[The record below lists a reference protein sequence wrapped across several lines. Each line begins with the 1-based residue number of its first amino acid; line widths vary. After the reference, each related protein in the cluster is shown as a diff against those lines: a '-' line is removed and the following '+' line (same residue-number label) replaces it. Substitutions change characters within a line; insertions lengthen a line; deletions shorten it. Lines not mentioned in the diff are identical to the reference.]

1 MKLKNVKIGTK
12 LISSYILIAAL
23 TGVVGLF
30 GTIQIR
36 TIDYADTM
44 LYERMTVPLGTV
56 NEMTTYFQR
65 LRVAVRDMLLA
76 ETESDKRVQRDLVFN
91 LQEQF
96 NKTAETYQKTVSN
109 DEEQAVLDNTK
120 NALKN
125 YILYFND
132 FTQLVWADK
141 KQEAVAFMKGDWQ
154 KPTQDLQ
161 DAIQNLVQFK
171 TEQAK
176 QTAQSNTQIANR
188 ATTLMLIIAFISIVL
203 AASIGIAISMGITA
217 PLAKGVEYTKRLA
230 AGDLTAQLEIDQK
243 DEVGILA
250 RSLKDMVQ
258 KLREVVTIVKDGAEN
273 IAASSLQL
281 SSASQELSQG
291 ASEQASSTEEASS
304 SMEEM
309 AANIQQNTD
318 NAQQAEKIATSG
330 AEGIKKGNEA
340 SNTAVV
346 SMKQI
351 AEKVSIIS
359 DIAFQTNILA
369 LNAAVEAARAG
380 EQGRG
385 FAVVAAE
392 VRKLAE
398 RSKVAADEIE
408 KLTKFGVKEA
418 EDAGLILA
426 QIVPEVEKTSR
437 LVQEISAASMEQSSG
452 SNQINT
458 AIQQLNQITQR
469 TAAASE
475 ELATS
480 AEELSSQAEQL
491 NQVISFFRI
500 EEQRTIR
507 RFQHTEKKENGWEKS
522 APSKYKEAPK
532 KVILKPALEEREM
545 LAVEYEEY

>member
-36 TIDYADTM
+36 TIDSADTM
-44 LYERMTVPLGTV
+44 LYERMTVPLGSV
-56 NEMTTYFQR
+56 NEMTTYFQH

-161 DAIQNLVQFK
+161 DAIHNLVQFK

-176 QTAQSNTQIANR
+176 QTAQNNTQIASR

-309 AANIQQNTD
+309 AANIQQNTE
-318 NAQQAEKIATSG
+318 NAQQAERIAVTG
-330 AEGIKKGNEA
+330 ADGMKKGSEA
-340 SNTAVV
+340 TTTAVV

-351 AEKVSIIS
+351 AEKVSIIT

-418 EDAGLILA
+418 EGAGQILA
-426 QIVPEVEKTSR
+426 QIVPEVEKTAR
-437 LVQEISAASMEQSSG
+437 LVQEISAASLEQTSG
-452 SNQINT
+452 SDQINT

>member
-56 NEMTTYFQR
+56 NEMTTYFHR

-120 NALKN
+120 NAVKN

-132 FTQLVWADK
+132 FTQLVWAHK
-141 KQEAVAFMKGDWQ
+141 RQEAEEFKKGNWQ
-154 KPTQDLQ
+154 KPTQNLQ

-176 QTAQSNTQIANR
+176 QTEPSNTQISNR

-452 SNQINT
+452 SSQINT

-545 LAVEYEEY
+545 LAV

>member
-1 MKLKNVKIGTK
+1 MKLKNVNIGTK

-30 GTIQIR
+30 GTIEIR
-36 TIDYADTM
+36 NIDKADTM
-44 LYERMTVPLGTV
+44 LYERMTVPLGSV

-65 LRVAVRDMLLA
+65 LRVAVRDMLIA

-96 NKTAETYQKTVSN
+96 NKTAEVYQKTVSSN
-109 DEEQAVLDNTK
+109 EEQVVLDKTK
-120 NALKN
+120 EALKN

-132 FTQLVWADK
+132 FTQLVWTDK
-141 KQEAVAFMKGDWQ
+141 RQEAIAFMKGDWQ

-161 DAIQNLVQFK
+161 DAIYNLVQFK

-176 QTAQSNTQIANR
+176 QTAESNNQIA
-188 ATTLMLIIAFISIVL
+188 TKSTMLMLVIAILSIIL
-203 AASIGIAISMGITA
+203 AIGIGIGISMGITA

-230 AGDLTAQLEIDQK
+230 AGDLTAQLDINQK

-250 RSLKDMVQ
+250 RALQDMVQ

-309 AANIQQNTD
+309 AANIQQNTE
-318 NAQQAEKIATSG
+318 NAQQAERIAVTG
-330 AEGIKKGNEA
+330 ADGMKKGSEA
-340 SNTAVV
+340 TTTAVV

-351 AEKVSIIS
+351 AEKVSIIT

-418 EDAGLILA
+418 EGAGLILA
-426 QIVPEVEKTSR
+426 QIVPEVEKTAR
-437 LVQEISAASMEQSSG
+437 LVQEISAASLEQTSG
-452 SNQINT
+452 SDQINT

-491 NQVISFFRI
+491 NQVISFFKVD
-500 EEQRTIR
+500 EQKVKRTFHR
-507 RFQHTEKKENGWEKS
+507 TEKKENGWEKVS
-522 APSKYKEAPK
+522 APKYKEAPK

>member
-1 MKLKNVKIGTK
+1 MKLRDVKIGTR
-12 LISSYILIAAL
+12 LISSYLLIAAL

-30 GTIQIR
+30 GTVQIR
-36 TIDYADTM
+36 TIDNADTL
-44 LYERMTVPLGTV
+44 LYERMTVPLGHV
-56 NEMTTYFQR
+56 NEMSTYFQR
-65 LRVAVRDMLLA
+65 LRVAVRDLLIA
-76 ETESDKRVQRDLVFN
+76 ENELERKAQRDNVFS

-96 NKTAETYQKTVSN
+96 NKTAEEYKKTVSSE
-109 DEEQAVLDNTK
+109 EEQVVLDNTK
-120 NALKN
+120 EALKN
-125 YILYFND
+125 YMLYFND
-132 FTQLVWADK
+132 FIQLVWDDK
-141 KQEAVAFMKGDWQ
+141 RDEAIAFMGGEWQ

-161 DAIQNLVQFK
+161 VAVQNLVQFK
-171 TEQAK
+171 TSQAE
-176 QTAQSNTQIANR
+176 QTALNNTHIANR
-188 ATTLMLIIAFISIVL
+188 ATTLMLIIAIIAIIL
-203 AASIGIAISMGITA
+203 AASIGISISMAITK
-217 PLAKGVEYTKRLA
+217 PLAKGVEYTKKLA
-230 AGDLTAQLEIDQK
+230 AGNLTAQLDINQK
-243 DEVGILA
+243 DEIGVLA
-250 RSLKDMVQ
+250 RALQDMVQ

-304 SMEEM
+304 SMEQM
-309 AANIQQNTD
+309 AANIQQNTE
-318 NAQQAEKIATSG
+318 NAQQAERIAVTG
-330 AEGIKKGNEA
+330 ADGMKKGSEA
-340 SNTAVV
+340 TTTAVV

-418 EDAGLILA
+418 EGAGIILA
-426 QIVPEVEKTSR
+426 QIVPEVEKTAR
-437 LVQEISAASMEQSSG
+437 LVQEISAASLEQTSG
-452 SNQINT
+452 SDQINT
-458 AIQQLNQITQR
+458 AIQQLNQVTQR

-500 EEQRTIR
+500 EEQKAKRA
-507 RFQHTEKKENGWEKS
+507 FHHTEKKENGWEKAS
-522 APSKYKEAPK
+522 APKYKEAPK
-532 KVILKPALEEREM
+532 KVILKPALEERETI
-545 LAVEYEEY
+545 AVEYEEY

>member
-23 TGVVGLF
+23 TGVVGLL
-30 GTIQIR
+30 GTIEIR
-36 TIDYADTM
+36 TINNADTM
-44 LYERMTVPLGTV
+44 LYERMTAPLSSV

-176 QTAQSNTQIANR
+176 QTAQNNTQIASR
-188 ATTLMLIIAFISIVL
+188 ATTIMLIIAFISIVL

-426 QIVPEVEKTSR
+426 QIVPEVEKTAR
-437 LVQEISAASMEQSSG
+437 LVQEISAASLEQTSG
-452 SNQINT
+452 SDQINT

-532 KVILKPALEEREM
+532 KVILKPALGEREM
-545 LAVEYEEY
+545 PAVEYEEY